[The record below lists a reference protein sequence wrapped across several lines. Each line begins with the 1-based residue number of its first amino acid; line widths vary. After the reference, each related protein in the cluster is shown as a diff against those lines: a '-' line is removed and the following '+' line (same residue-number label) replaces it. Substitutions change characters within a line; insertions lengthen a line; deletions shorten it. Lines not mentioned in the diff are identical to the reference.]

1 MLSMLY
7 VRLTIKVRVGIP
19 ESFKAG
25 WYPHKITGSSHLKAL
40 FPAVLIDVPS
50 LLFIKRRKSADLSW
64 HFFIQQISCKQYRHC
79 RCFYQIPLSCTQS
92 IDFANMNQDQETCH
106 PMISVLLDIMH
117 KPTRS
122 LAMLE
127 ILSVLGIFPIT
138 SGAIRAFLSNIIIFI
153 IIITITIFCSF
164 VTLTFTILFRM

>member
-1 MLSMLY
+1 MLY
-7 VRLTIKVRVGIP
+7 VRLTIKVKVGIP
-19 ESFKAG
+19 ESLKAG
-25 WYPHKITGSSHLKAL
+25 WYPHKITGSSHLSSGVDWCP
-40 FPAVLIDVPS
+40 FPALYQKTKKCRPE
-50 LLFIKRRKSADLSW
+50 LA
-64 HFFIQQISCKQYRHC
+64 FFIQQISCKQYRHC

-92 IDFANMNQDQETCH
+92 IDFANMNQDQEICH
-106 PMISVLLDIMH
+106 PMISVLLHIMH

-153 IIITITIFCSF
+153 IIITITISCSF

>member
-19 ESFKAG
+19 EIFKAG

-92 IDFANMNQDQETCH
+92 IDFANMNQDQDRDM
-106 PMISVLLDIMH
+106 PPNDISSARYNAQAYQE
-117 KPTRS
+117 PCY
-122 LAMLE
+122 A
-127 ILSVLGIFPIT
+127 
-138 SGAIRAFLSNIIIFI
+138 
-153 IIITITIFCSF
+153 
-164 VTLTFTILFRM
+164 